1 MYKENLLKQANQLL
15 INKDYINAETKY
27 LAFLQKFPEF
37 EPFLFANLNL
47 ISKKLLQNKNRVAV
61 FASYSKNN
69 IVEDYVVY
77 YLKKLKQIC
86 KLIIFCN
93 DNELSN
99 KELSKLKGIV
109 DYTII
114 GRHNEYDFGSY
125 KRGIQLLESL
135 PNYNSYEDLILCN
148 DSCYGPINNFY
159 RIFYEM
165 DKKNLDFWGLTQN
178 SKHQVHLQSYFIVY
192 SNKVFTS
199 SIFRNF
205 FRNVKQQKK
214 AWDVIKNYEIPF
226 TQMLQDY
233 GYCWDSFISV
243 NDKELQEYLT
253 IDTNLTIYFPYSLL
267 NKSMELVKV
276 KCLIDISKNKQLNQ
290 TIQFIKDNN
299 YKLYKMLPIFVQ

>member
-69 IVEDYVVY
+69 RVEDYVVY

-178 SKHQVHLQSYFIVY
+178 SEHQVHLQSYFIVY

-214 AWDVIKNYEIPF
+214 SLGCN
-226 TQMLQDY
+226 
-233 GYCWDSFISV
+233 
-243 NDKELQEYLT
+243 KEL
-253 IDTNLTIYFPYSLL
+253 
-267 NKSMELVKV
+267 
-276 KCLIDISKNKQLNQ
+276 
-290 TIQFIKDNN
+290 
-299 YKLYKMLPIFVQ
+299 